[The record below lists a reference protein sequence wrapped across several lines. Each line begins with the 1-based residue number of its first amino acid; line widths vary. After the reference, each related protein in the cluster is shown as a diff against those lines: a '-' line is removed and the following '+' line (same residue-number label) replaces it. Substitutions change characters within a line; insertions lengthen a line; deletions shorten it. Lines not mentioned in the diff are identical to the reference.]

1 MKTISAILV
10 VAALAAC
17 GSSKPADA
25 PAVGQ
30 CDGQSRPQLDCSSE
44 VKYQGTNVDGGFTL
58 AGIGGAKG
66 SVEQKALRDID
77 KETASYI
84 AEARRLCDEY
94 NKCVLDKDTYATRSE
109 NMRRR
114 MAQVPELLD
123 GFKGAQDDDAR
134 RAALEK
140 AYRTIVPDDQRTE
153 LQLDFSVLAQRPN
166 EVAPSPLAANATVS
180 TGSHLAFVVHVSR
193 PAYVYVFQKSSKGA
207 VVVLFPDPRITI
219 QNPVASASD
228 LRIPQGG
235 ASFKLDD
242 ADIGAEGVYV
252 VASLHPVTQLAAAA
266 EQARTGA
273 APTAPINQVTSIDS
287 GCKSRG
293 LSFENDAP
301 TAGSCV
307 RSRGLSFDDG
317 TPAAGAKPS
326 IAATTEAADDL
337 IATVFRFQHT
347 H

>member
-1 MKTISAILV
+1 M
-10 VAALAAC
+10 VAAAAC
-17 GSSKPADA
+17 GNGKPASD
-25 PAVGQ
+25 PPVGQ

-44 VKYQGTNVDGGFTL
+44 VKYDATNVEGGFTV

-77 KETASYI
+77 KETGTYI

-123 GFKGAQDDDAR
+123 GFKSAQGDDAR
-134 RAALEK
+134 RAALAK
-140 AYRTIVPDDQRTE
+140 AYRTLVPDDERTE
-153 LQLDFSVLAQRPN
+153 LQLTFSVLAQRPG
-166 EVAPSPLAANATVS
+166 EASAAPLAADATVS

-193 PAYVYVFQKSSKGA
+193 PAYVYLFQKSSSGA
-207 VVVLFPDPRITI
+207 VVVLFPDPRISI
-219 QNPVASASD
+219 QNPVPATSD

-242 ADIGAEGVYV
+242 ADIGTESVYV

-266 EQARTGA
+266 EQARTGS
-273 APTAPINQVTSIDS
+273 APSAPISQVTSIDA

-293 LSFENDAP
+293 LSFEQDAP
-301 TAGSCV
+301 PAGACV

-317 TPAAGAKPS
+317 TPSSAAKPS
-326 IAATTEAADDL
+326 IAVATEAADDL
-337 IATVFRFQHT
+337 IATVFRFQHM

>member
-1 MKTISAILV
+1 MKTLAAVLAV
-10 VAALAAC
+10 VAAC

-25 PAVGQ
+25 PTVGQ

-44 VKYQGTNVDGGFTL
+44 VKYQGTNVDGGFTI
-58 AGIGGAKG
+58 AGLGGAKG
-66 SVEQKALRDID
+66 TVEQKALRDID
-77 KETASYI
+77 KETANFI

-134 RAALEK
+134 RAALAK
-140 AYRTIVPDDQRTE
+140 AYRAIVPDAERTE
-153 LQLDFSVLAQRPN
+153 LQLSFSVVAQRAN
-166 EVAPSPLAANATVS
+166 EAAASPLAADASVP
-180 TGSHLAFVVHVSR
+180 TGSHLAFAVHVSR
-193 PAYVYVFQKSSKGA
+193 PAYVYLFQKSAKGS
-207 VVVLFPDPRITI
+207 VVVLFPDPRISI
-219 QNPVASASD
+219 QNPVPATDD

-242 ADIGAEGVYV
+242 ADIGTESVYV

-273 APTAPINQVTSIDS
+273 APTAPISQVTSIDS

-293 LSFENDAP
+293 LSFEQDAP
-301 TAGSCV
+301 PAGSCV
-307 RSRGLSFDDG
+307 QSRGLSFDDG
-317 TPAAGAKPS
+317 TPASGAKPS